1 MREYII
7 NYRERGKKKSQIF
20 ETSVTAY
27 NIKQAYAYARE
38 DLDQCYIIIKI
49 RLA

>member
-20 ETSVTAY
+20 ETSVTAK
-27 NIKQAYAYARE
+27 NIKQAYDYARE
-38 DLDQCYIIIKI
+38 DLDPSYVIINV